1 MLARVCQ
8 PSVEHVH
15 DRGEPQGL
23 QEAADRACELE
34 LDQERNASAV
44 VTRYQRGI
52 AEHQPPTLTTPLL
65 RDSGKETLGFL
76 VREGQQGQFLMA
88 IKRGDDPRR
97 PPTETSGAGVEQP
110 APDARGQR
118 RALPRQ
124 TFAPGR
130 CTFSATSR
138 PNHLRRSWR

>member
-1 MLARVCQ
+1 MCQ
-8 PSVEHVH
+8 PSVERVH

-23 QEAADRACELE
+23 QEAADRACEPE
-34 LDQERNASAV
+34 LDQERNASAF

-97 PPTETSGAGVEQP
+97 PPTETSGAGVEQHRTRE
-110 APDARGQR
+110 ANGGHFHVR
-118 RALPRQ
+118 
-124 TFAPGR
+124 
-130 CTFSATSR
+130 
-138 PNHLRRSWR
+138 HLRQVVVP